1 MLNDE
6 GFLQCESAS
15 SVNDLQVGGMGT
27 DTALQNVVDESNS
40 SPNVSVTA
48 TASDNTSN
56 TNTSS
61 TTDTIRAKVKV
72 SRKRMSNIP
81 LRKQSMR
88 KKLRNSGQEYV
99 RSGGSLAESRSL
111 GPDCSCRKQCMS
123 ALTRSHCQSLFS
135 NFWAINDFN
144 QQNAFLF
151 GQIQSIKPARRY
163 VDARDSRRQFTFLF
177 YVKDD
182 CGESVR
188 VCKQAFLSIFG
199 LQNCRGRINNIM
211 TQMVS
216 GSGTPK
222 TDNRG
227 KHDNRPNRTESS
239 IMDDVR
245 NHINSFPKY
254 ESHYSRKDNIGR
266 KYLGSELSI
275 NTMYDLYVA
284 KCTETDRPTASR
296 DCYRRTFCCDFNL
309 GFAAPKT
316 DTCKHVALLKYKS
329 KHVPTVMTEKNWTM
343 SGHCTSSKHKKLLKC
358 FAMTQ

>member
-1 MLNDE
+1 MMMMMMMTESISHPDESLSESTTFANTVVNLAELDFQQFIVPYDCFVELFPTGNEVSPDVNGNVSLLVPSSMLNDE

-135 NFWAINDFN
+135 NFWAMNDFN

-199 LQNCRGRINNIM
+199 LQNC
-211 TQMVS
+211 
-216 GSGTPK
+216 
-222 TDNRG
+222 
-227 KHDNRPNRTESS
+227 
-239 IMDDVR
+239 
-245 NHINSFPKY
+245 
-254 ESHYSRKDNIGR
+254 
-266 KYLGSELSI
+266 
-275 NTMYDLYVA
+275 
-284 KCTETDRPTASR
+284 
-296 DCYRRTFCCDFNL
+296 
-309 GFAAPKT
+309 
-316 DTCKHVALLKYKS
+316 
-329 KHVPTVMTEKNWTM
+329 
-343 SGHCTSSKHKKLLKC
+343 
-358 FAMTQ
+358 